1 MVADFMR
8 WNTKTTISHGC
19 RFPEILHQNFLSFYP
34 FLLLFFCSFVF
45 LSYCPFVWEFF
56 CLFVFIFFCVFV
68 FSFLSFLSFLSF
80 SSYCTPDPQY
90 LMVADFMRYYTRT
103 TISHRT
109 KGQKVKYTKYR
120 KTVRW
125 WAAGFM
131 RYLPEPW
138 YLMIADYMTYNTGTT
153 ISFDCRFHE
162 ILH

>member
-1 MVADFMR
+1 MSWLNWPCLFD
-8 WNTKTTISHGC
+8 WLTEWINPIKISHGY
-19 RFPEILHQNFLSFYP
+19 RFHEIIRHNQNISSLQIWWDIVPQSQYLMVRISWDITPESK
-34 FLLLFFCSFVF
+34 
-45 LSYCPFVWEFF
+45 
-56 CLFVFIFFCVFV
+56 
-68 FSFLSFLSFLSF
+68 
-80 SSYCTPDPQY
+80 Y

-131 RYLPEPW
+131 RYLPELW

-153 ISFDCRFHE
+153 ISFDCRFHV